1 METGN
6 EPQKNEDTSLV
17 STKEK
22 NKTVKKTFKIIGDV
36 FLVLF
41 ILFGIY
47 ITVTSL
53 VAKSNGGVSNLFGNA
68 PMSVQSDS
76 MKGTFEK
83 GDLIFVKLLS
93 FDNDHNPSETL
104 EEGKSIVTFKYT
116 LQDTNGNNVQTFLT
130 HQYVK
135 RTLYG
140 SRYLYEFKG
149 TYAPNGETIDSQIVE
164 EKAIVG
170 VYTGTKWSG
179 FGKVTDFLTS
189 STGYLVIFVVPAAI
203 LFFYALYRLI
213 ITIIRVNKQNLTEK
227 DAAYYMEQKE
237 KMRDEILKELE
248 EEKKGESKHE

>member
-53 VAKSNGGVSNLFGNA
+53 VAKSNGGVCNLFGNA

-116 LQDTNGNNVQTFLT
+116 LQDTNGNNVQ
-130 HQYVK
+130 
-135 RTLYG
+135 
-140 SRYLYEFKG
+140 
-149 TYAPNGETIDSQIVE
+149 
-164 EKAIVG
+164 
-170 VYTGTKWSG
+170 
-179 FGKVTDFLTS
+179 
-189 STGYLVIFVVPAAI
+189 
-203 LFFYALYRLI
+203 
-213 ITIIRVNKQNLTEK
+213 
-227 DAAYYMEQKE
+227 
-237 KMRDEILKELE
+237 
-248 EEKKGESKHE
+248 